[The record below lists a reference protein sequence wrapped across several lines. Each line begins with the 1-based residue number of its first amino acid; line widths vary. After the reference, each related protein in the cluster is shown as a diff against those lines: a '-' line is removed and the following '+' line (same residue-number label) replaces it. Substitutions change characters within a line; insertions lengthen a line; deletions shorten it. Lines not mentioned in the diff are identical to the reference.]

1 MLSYHRGRAPIGTTA
16 LAASDSCKF
25 QCIKLTMFS
34 DSFLGEDSTSCGS
47 TTKRGIP
54 MNEIRYQQME
64 GKSPPRQVKVK
75 YNNSQGHA
83 AVESTVLLDPNT
95 EMEAVGV

>member
-1 MLSYHRGRAPIGTTA
+1 
-16 LAASDSCKF
+16 
-25 QCIKLTMFS
+25 
-34 DSFLGEDSTSCGS
+34 
-47 TTKRGIP
+47 

-95 EMEAVGV
+95 EMEAVGVWLGHRLNKSVAVWT